1 MNDKQGI
8 PATAAGT
15 APAAARLEGRSV
27 LVVGGGSQ
35 GAGDPDAPP
44 GNGQAISVLAARE
57 GAAVAVVDVR
67 PEAAEDGVWR
77 FR

>member
-1 MNDKQGI
+1 MSDEQGI

-15 APAAARLEGRSV
+15 APAAARLERRRV
-27 LVVGGGSQ
+27 LVVGGGSL

-57 GAAVAVVDVR
+57 RAAVAVGDVR
-67 PEAAEDGVWR
+67 PEAA
-77 FR
+77 